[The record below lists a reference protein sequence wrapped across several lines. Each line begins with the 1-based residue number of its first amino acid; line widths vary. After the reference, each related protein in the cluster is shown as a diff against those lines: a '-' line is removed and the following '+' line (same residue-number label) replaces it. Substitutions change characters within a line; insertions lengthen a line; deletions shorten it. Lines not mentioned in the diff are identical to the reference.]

1 MATNTRENGFESLIV
16 NWLVNQNHYEQGLNS
31 EYNQDY
37 AIDETRL
44 FRFLIDTQKNYMDEL
59 RILESD
65 TEKKK
70 FLDRLSKKLS
80 DSGVVEVLRK
90 GFKYKHRTLEMYMV
104 KPSEGNHEAQALY
117 IPVRTDIGIP
127 VPDLDTLT
135 NIIATFH
142 DIWGNCNW
150 TDEDKIK
157 RQIADLPDIVKQDEA
172 YQNAIRYSDA
182 QNARDESDRATFEAI
197 LRTMASGMELYTAFQ
212 DDKRNS
218 NNQSFKKWLLD
229 MVFNATYTPGEKSQ
243 QQDV

>member
-90 GFKYKHRTLEMYMV
+90 GFKYKHRTLEMY
-104 KPSEGNHEAQALY
+104 KFSFDLYKALFLICNHGNA
-117 IPVRTDIGIP
+117 P
-127 VPDLDTLT
+127 
-135 NIIATFH
+135 
-142 DIWGNCNW
+142 
-150 TDEDKIK
+150 
-157 RQIADLPDIVKQDEA
+157 
-172 YQNAIRYSDA
+172 
-182 QNARDESDRATFEAI
+182 
-197 LRTMASGMELYTAFQ
+197 AF
-212 DDKRNS
+212 N
-218 NNQSFKKWLLD
+218 
-229 MVFNATYTPGEKSQ
+229 
-243 QQDV
+243 